1 MAYHK
6 VVPVARQCAFCGT
19 EFLAAHR
26 RRIYCSNSCNT
37 RMCLA
42 RKGRAADAPS
52 AAGLASSPSEPVKVT
67 LASNVQNWAMLAFAP
82 KVPQVLGEVVQVV
95 CNLFT
100 PRRAGP
106 STWLPTALQ
115 QLKGPLATL
124 QHAEW
129 EEPRFF
135 VVFSYAG
142 HTLYYRAQHELLV
155 VREPDGSLRQLSTAA
170 EFAAL
175 TAVPGGALA
184 AISARYASRFTPPAL
199 APLLP
204 SDLPPEQEAE

>member
-6 VVPVARQCAFCGT
+6 VVPVARPCAFCGT

-42 RKGRAADAPS
+42 RKGRAAGAPP
-52 AAGLASSPSEPVKVT
+52 AAGLASAASEPVKVT
-67 LASNVQNWAMLAFAP
+67 LASNVQNWAMLAF
-82 KVPQVLGEVVQVV
+82 VPQVLGEVVQVL

-106 STWLPTALQ
+106 STWLSAALQ

-135 VVFSYAG
+135 VKISYAS

-175 TAVPGGALA
+175 TAAPGGALA
-184 AISARYASRFTPPAL
+184 AISARYASRFTPPAQ

-204 SDLPPEQEAE
+204 SDLPLEQEVE